1 MKAHVF
7 FVVMMLCLLFPG
19 RIFAVSV
26 APSLI
31 EIEAERGEEISSS
44 FTLINPSAEPET
56 YYFRTIKFETN
67 AENGRP
73 QFLPN
78 DRENLPSW
86 MRFESTSFT
95 VAPHTQIA
103 MPFTVVIPPGT
114 PSGGYY
120 AAILVSE
127 TPSEIV
133 AANGAS
139 VEASV
144 AVLVLL
150 TVEGETERRGALLDL
165 QSPTEGKWLTT
176 LHGSF
181 SFRIQNQGNVH
192 FEPKGRL
199 EIRDFFGRK
208 VLVAPVN
215 QEGGRVLPGT
225 TRMFSASFG
234 PQEKL
239 NFWDTV
245 RVQIQTFAVGP
256 VRAVLVLDEGLQET
270 ASADFGFWMLP
281 WQSLLVFVGLAV
293 VAVIVPRRFRKK

>member
-150 TVEGETERRGALLDL
+150 TVEGETEERFLI
-165 QSPTEGKWLTT
+165 
-176 LHGSF
+176 F
-181 SFRIQNQGNVH
+181 SRQ
-192 FEPKGRL
+192 
-199 EIRDFFGRK
+199 RK
-208 VLVAPVN
+208 
-215 QEGGRVLPGT
+215 E
-225 TRMFSASFG
+225 S
-234 PQEKL
+234 
-239 NFWDTV
+239 
-245 RVQIQTFAVGP
+245 
-256 VRAVLVLDEGLQET
+256 GLQPCMVL
-270 ASADFGFWMLP
+270 SRFGYRIRAMFTL
-281 WQSLLVFVGLAV
+281 SRKDVL
-293 VAVIVPRRFRKK
+293 RFEIFLGEKF